1 MLQKKNFDINLII
14 LIFPIA
20 LLFRSFALNLYLVVS
35 SLIFIF
41 IFFNNKS
48 VVKDLNLIICSFLTF
63 YSYIIL
69 ISIFSANEIQ
79 SIRSSTT
86 QIRFFLTALLI
97 FYLLNRN
104 IGYIEKYIQFTKYVL
119 LLFCF
124 DLIFQFIFN
133 VNIFGIEPGGNDPRR
148 FSGAFGDELVAGT
161 YIFFLSIPLIA
172 DIFKKFKS
180 YNIKNKIFNIFFV
193 IINSYTIILTGDR
206 MATIL
211 FFTGLLILFLIF
223 FTFKNFV
230 KFFFFIFIFLTISFN
245 LIPSVNDRYSKT
257 FYELKNYKSFS
268 YFRLFS
274 SAVEISNDRKL
285 FGVGLKNYRILC
297 NDKIKNKYTNLP
309 NLCSTHPHNNFFE
322 LLVET
327 GYFGAILYFAF
338 IYFVFKKS
346 FRSVLFLKST
356 DDKLFGFAIGVL
368 ITLLLYV
375 WPLKSSGSI
384 FSSFYASFFWFNL
397 GLMLSF
403 KDKKTNKT

>member
-20 LLFRSFALNLYLVVS
+20 LLFRSFALNLYLIVS

-41 IFFNNKS
+41 IFLKNKS
-48 VVKDLNLIICSFLTF
+48 VLKDLNLIIYSFLTF
-63 YSYIIL
+63 YCYIIL

-124 DLIFQFIFN
+124 DLIFQFIFDI
-133 VNIFGIEPGGNDPRR
+133 NIFGIEPGGNDPRR

-223 FTFKNFV
+223 FNF
-230 KFFFFIFIFLTISFN
+230 
-245 LIPSVNDRYSKT
+245 
-257 FYELKNYKSFS
+257 
-268 YFRLFS
+268 
-274 SAVEISNDRKL
+274 
-285 FGVGLKNYRILC
+285 
-297 NDKIKNKYTNLP
+297 
-309 NLCSTHPHNNFFE
+309 
-322 LLVET
+322 
-327 GYFGAILYFAF
+327 
-338 IYFVFKKS
+338 
-346 FRSVLFLKST
+346 
-356 DDKLFGFAIGVL
+356 
-368 ITLLLYV
+368 
-375 WPLKSSGSI
+375 
-384 FSSFYASFFWFNL
+384 
-397 GLMLSF
+397 
-403 KDKKTNKT
+403 